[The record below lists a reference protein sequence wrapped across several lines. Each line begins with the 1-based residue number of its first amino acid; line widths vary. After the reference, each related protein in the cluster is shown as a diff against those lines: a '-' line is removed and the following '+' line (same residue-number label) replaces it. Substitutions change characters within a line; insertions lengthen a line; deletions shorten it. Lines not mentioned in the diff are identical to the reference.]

1 MVEGDESV
9 GAAIRQL
16 GLDFNLTSPYT
27 AFVAVDSARRT
38 SGDSKTVR
46 QAVPVPEGVNFDR
59 TVSNSE

>member
-1 MVEGDESV
+1 MLNSEESL

-16 GLDFNLTSPYT
+16 ALDFNLTSPYT
-27 AFVAVDSARRT
+27 AFVAVDSASST

-46 QAVPVPEGVNFDR
+46 QAVPVPEGVSFDK